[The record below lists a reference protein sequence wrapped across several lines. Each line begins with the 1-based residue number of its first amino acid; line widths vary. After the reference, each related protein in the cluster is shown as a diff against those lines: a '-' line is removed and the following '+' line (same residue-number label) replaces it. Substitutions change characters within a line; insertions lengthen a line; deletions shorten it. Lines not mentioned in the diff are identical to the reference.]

1 MSLIK
6 KMLYQYFDPFC
17 PDRDSFPREKT
28 YKELH
33 STKNLKKI

>member
-17 PDRDSFPREKT
+17 PDRDSFSREKKLIRNYIAQKT
-28 YKELH
+28 
-33 STKNLKKI
+33 